1 MGGATGVLRQ
11 RLIAVQM
18 FAEGGD
24 LLREGGDLLRD
35 LLRDGAM
42 QCPLPGVLTSP
53 LRGVKIGTYG
63 TGSTTGSGAREVGCR
78 RQAG

>member
-35 LLRDGAM
+35 GAM
-42 QCPLPGVLTSP
+42 QCPLPGS
-53 LRGVKIGTYG
+53 
-63 TGSTTGSGAREVGCR
+63 
-78 RQAG
+78 

>member
-24 LLREGGDLLRD
+24 LLREGGDLFRD

-42 QCPLPGVLTSP
+42 QCPLPGS
-53 LRGVKIGTYG
+53 
-63 TGSTTGSGAREVGCR
+63 
-78 RQAG
+78 